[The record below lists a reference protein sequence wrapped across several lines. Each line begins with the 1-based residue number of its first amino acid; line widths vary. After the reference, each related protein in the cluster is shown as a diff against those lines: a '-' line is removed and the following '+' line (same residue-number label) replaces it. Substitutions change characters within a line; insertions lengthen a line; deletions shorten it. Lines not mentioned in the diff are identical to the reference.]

1 MTNIGRT
8 RNALYFGLLGAV
20 CFIIVALL
28 TFNKGLSGFDKS
40 LIGHV
45 QGLESEALTPFM
57 KGISYIGT
65 TVPMVVLSL
74 LIMIFLFT
82 VLKHRMELVLFVVA
96 VLGTKI
102 WNDLLKNMFERDRP
116 VEHRL
121 VEEVGYSFPSGH
133 SMVAFAF
140 YGILAFLLWR
150 HLRTRTARTVVI
162 LLAITMTLLIGV
174 SRIYLGVHYPSDVLG
189 GYLASACW
197 LGVTIWLFQ
206 WYMERKARR

>member
-1 MTNIGRT
+1 
-8 RNALYFGLLGAV
+8 
-20 CFIIVALL
+20 
-28 TFNKGLSGFDKS
+28 
-40 LIGHV
+40 
-45 QGLESEALTPFM
+45 M

-65 TVPMVVLSL
+65 TVPMVALSL

-102 WNDLLKNMFERDRP
+102 WNDLLKNLFERDRP

-150 HLRTRTARTVVI
+150 HLRTRTARSVVI
-162 LLAITMTLLIGV
+162 LLAIAMTLLIGV